1 MRCNPLPSGDATG
14 RFPSIPDPRS
24 RIPDPRSRVSVRSMV
39 PEFVNEALTDFSNAE
54 QRQAMQSALETV
66 KQEFERE
73 WPLVIGG
80 ARVTSGAWIN
90 SQNPCQKT
98 QRVGKVARATQSEAA
113 RALDAAWSAHPDWS
127 TWHPAERARL
137 LFKVA
142 ALMRARKHLFSAT
155 MVYEA
160 GKTWPEADA
169 DTAEAIDFVEY
180 YGREALRL
188 VASHPL
194 TRLPGEDNELM
205 YMPLGVGVVIPP
217 WNFPLAITCGMTAA
231 ALVTGNTVILKPA
244 SLTPVVAARMVEA
257 FEDAGVPAGVLNFL
271 PGSGAEVGD
280 FLVAHPKTRFISFTG
295 SREVGTHIY
304 ALAAQVQQGQRWL
317 KRVIAEMGG
326 KDAIIVDETTDL
338 EAAAAGI
345 TTSAYGYQGQ
355 KCSAASRAIV
365 LDPVYQDVLA
375 RVAARAEAL
384 RVGAAEDPSSQIA
397 AVIDESQYDKVLS
410 YVELGQREGR
420 LVIGGEPN
428 GSEGWYIQPTVF
440 ADLPE
445 DGRLAR
451 EEIFGPVLS
460 FIRARDY
467 SHALA
472 IANGTEYGLTGG
484 VYSRNRRNLERA
496 RAEFQ
501 VGNLYFNRKITGAM
515 VGAQPFGGF
524 DMSGT
529 DSKAG
534 GPDYLQLFMQAKV
547 VVERF

>member
-1 MRCNPLPSGDATG
+1 
-14 RFPSIPDPRS
+14 
-24 RIPDPRSRVSVRSMV
+24 MV
-39 PEFVNEALTDFSNAE
+39 PEFANEPLTDFSNPSN
-54 QRQAMQSALETV
+54 RQAMQAALQHV
-66 KQEFERE
+66 KAEFGRE

-80 ARVTSGAWIN
+80 EEVTSAAWID
-90 SQNPCQKT
+90 SFNPCERT
-98 QRVGKVARATQSEAA
+98 ELVGRVARASRGEAE
-113 RALDAAWSAHPDWS
+113 RAIDSAWAAFPDWAS
-127 TWHPAERARL
+127 WRPDQRARL
-137 LFKVA
+137 LFKTA
-142 ALMRARKHLFSAT
+142 ALMRAKKHLFSAT

-169 DTAEAIDFVEY
+169 DTAEAIDFLEY

-188 VASHPL
+188 AGPHSL
-194 TRLPGEDNELM
+194 TRLAGEDNELL

-231 ALVTGNTVILKPA
+231 ALVTGNTAILKPA
-244 SLTPVVAARMVEA
+244 SLTPIVAARMIEVFEEA
-257 FEDAGVPAGVLNFL
+257 GLPPGVLNFL
-271 PGSGAEVGD
+271 PGGGGDIGD
-280 FLVAHPKTRFISFTG
+280 FLVAHPRTRFISFTG

-304 ALAAQVQQGQRWL
+304 ALASQVQQGQRWL
-317 KRVIAEMGG
+317 KRVVAEMGG
-326 KDAIIVDETTDL
+326 KDAIIVDESADL

-345 TTSAYGYQGQ
+345 TSSAYGFQGQ

-365 LDPVYQDVLA
+365 LEPVYQDVLG
-375 RVAARAEAL
+375 RVAQQAEAL
-384 RVGAAEDPSSQIA
+384 RQAPAEDPASQIA
-397 AVIDESQYDKVLS
+397 AVIDKSQFHKVLS
-410 YVELGQREGR
+410 YIDVGQREGR
-420 LVIGGEPN
+420 LVVGGEPD
-428 GSEGWYIQPTVF
+428 GAEGWYIQPTVV
-440 ADLPE
+440 ADVPE
-445 DGRLAR
+445 DGRLAQ

-467 SHALA
+467 THALR
-472 IANGTEYGLTGG
+472 IANNTEYGLTGG
-484 VYSRNRRNLERA
+484 VYSRDRRHLEQA

-515 VGAQPFGGF
+515 VGAHPFGGF